1 MEIESIRE
9 KVRAGNYILKSHVAL
24 HALKEGFERAHIV
37 EAILGGAV
45 IEEYEPDRRVLL
57 CGRTSLAPHTKIY
70 LHVVC
75 EYANPAY
82 VEIITAYIPDEALW
96 ESPPFKRRKRK
107 K

>member
-9 KVRAGNYILKSHVAL
+9 KVRAGKYILKNHVTL
-24 HALKEGFERAHIV
+24 HALKEGFGREHIV
-37 EAILGGAV
+37 EAILEGIV
-45 IEEYEPDRRVLL
+45 IEQYADEKRMLI
-57 CGRTSLAPHTKIY
+57 CGRTRLSPITRIY

-75 EYANPAY
+75 EQANPAY
-82 VEIITAYIPDEALW
+82 VEIITAYIPDESLW